1 MKTKKRTIHNNNHKT
16 WIQALREHNRG
27 KPSWCIPRRGSA
39 DHILVRAI
47 MRGESSTQAQKKPM
61 LTKGEKTYQT
71 SISAIEHREKVKS
84 LARKIRPLTRR
95 GL

>member
-1 MKTKKRTIHNNNHKT
+1 MKTRKRIHNNNHKT
-16 WIQALREHNRG
+16 WIQALREHNRN

-84 LARKIRPLTRR
+84 LARKTRPLTRR

>member
-1 MKTKKRTIHNNNHKT
+1 MKTRKKTIHNNNHKT

-47 MRGESSTQAQKKPM
+47 MRGESSTQAQKAPM

-71 SISAIEHREKVKS
+71 SISAIEHHEKVKS
-84 LARKIRPLTRR
+84 LARKTCPLTQC

>member
-16 WIQALREHNRG
+16 WIQALREHNRN

-47 MRGESSTQAQKKPM
+47 MRGEKTQVQKASM
-61 LTKGEKTYQT
+61 LTKDEKTYQT
-71 SISAIEHREKVKS
+71 SISAIEHREKVKAW
-84 LARKIRPLTRR
+84 ARKIRPLTRR

>member
-1 MKTKKRTIHNNNHKT
+1 MKTRKKTIHNNNHKT
-16 WIQALREHNRG
+16 WIQALREHNRN

-47 MRGESSTQAQKKPM
+47 MRGEKTQAQKASM

-71 SISAIEHREKVKS
+71 SISAIEHREKVKAW
-84 LARKIRPLTRR
+84 ARRIRPLTRR

>member
-1 MKTKKRTIHNNNHKT
+1 MKTRKKTIHNNNHKT

-47 MRGESSTQAQKKPM
+47 MQGEKPQAQKASM

-71 SISAIEHREKVKS
+71 SISAIEHREKVKA
-84 LARKIRPLTRR
+84 LTRKPRPLTRR